1 MVSWIK
7 KLYLKYNHKYIKN
20 THKHLCKV
28 EGLQGKNTH
37 LLTQNKGTILSLV
50 FSKFSVEQIYNH

>member
-1 MVSWIK
+1 MLSWIK

-37 LLTQNKGTILSLV
+37 LLTQNKGTILFFL
-50 FSKFSVEQIYNH
+50 